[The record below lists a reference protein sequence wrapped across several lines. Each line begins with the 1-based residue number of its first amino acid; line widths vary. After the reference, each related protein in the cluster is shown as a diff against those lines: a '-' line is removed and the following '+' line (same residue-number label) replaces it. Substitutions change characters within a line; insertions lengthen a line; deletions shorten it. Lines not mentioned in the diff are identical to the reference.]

1 MSAPADSVVQQ
12 RLDQAQKT
20 IRTLSLL
27 VCMLIGVVGGRGAG
41 VVVGV
46 LGASPLEAAGA
57 GGAAFIAVSTLALVV
72 EARANSS

>member
-12 RLDQAQKT
+12 RLNQAQKT
-20 IRTLSLL
+20 IRTLSLV
-27 VCMLIGVVGGRGAG
+27 VCLLIGIVSGMGAG
-41 VVVGV
+41 VVARV
-46 LGASPLEAAGA
+46 LKASPIEAVGA